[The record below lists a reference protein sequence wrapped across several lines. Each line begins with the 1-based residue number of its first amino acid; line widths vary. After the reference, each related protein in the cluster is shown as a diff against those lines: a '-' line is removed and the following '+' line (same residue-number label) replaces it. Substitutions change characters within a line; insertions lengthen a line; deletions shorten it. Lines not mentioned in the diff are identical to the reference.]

1 MSDAPADGPAM
12 DQQMDQLKDQRWT
25 SDAGATSRADGRT
38 MHEGQR
44 NSQTN
49 RQTRDGPAM
58 DQRWTSN
65 RATPRPADGRAS
77 HGPRL
82 EQTRERRTMDDRE
95 TRQLYH
101 RRLERLVDIAPNS
114 HRYACCTCF
123 ASVIHTEEEELHS
136 HKLHRDKGTIDDGI
150 HAIPHGLDAIT
161 AISSISALL
170 LPLQSPHYAQ
180 PMEKNATLTNAV
192 HLQLQSLLNSQ

>member
-1 MSDAPADGPAM
+1 MSDAPADAPADGPA
-12 DQQMDQLKDQRWT
+12 MDQLKDQRWT

-38 MHEGQR
+38 MHERQ
-44 NSQTN
+44 SN
-49 RQTRDGPAM
+49 RGTRDAPADGPAM
-58 DQRWTSN
+58 HERQSN
-65 RATPRPADGRAS
+65 TQTNDGRAS

-136 HKLHRDKGTIDDGI
+136 HKLHRDGASIDDGI
-150 HAIPHGLDAIT
+150 DAISHGLDAII
-161 AISSISALL
+161 AISSIRLALL
-170 LPLQSPHYAQ
+170 PFPSRHYVQ
-180 PMEKNATLTNAV
+180 PMEKNAALNNAAL
-192 HLQLQSLLNSQ
+192 LQLQSLLNSQ